1 MKNALRL
8 LPALLCLLTV
18 PLVAASP
25 HVAKPTLVMP
35 SGSPATTNNDDSC
48 DIGDYPAATLLLP
61 YFETDI
67 TSPAN
72 TALDTIFTVTNTS
85 RLPQIAHVTVWTDW
99 SFPVLDF
106 NLFLTGYDVQSIS
119 MYDVIALGQ
128 IAPTAG
134 TSNVTTPGSM
144 SAANSANPLLDTTN
158 CGNLAKSVPPSI
170 LSDLRL
176 ALTAGAYPNC
186 GSRRIGG
193 THANA
198 IGYVTIDVAAVCST
212 TLPNDPSYFAN
223 ELLFDNVL
231 TGDVEIINK
240 NPATGNFAGGNPLVH
255 IRAIPE
261 GGPAGTPLLGSQT
274 NLPYTFYSRF
284 INGQSVGATTYTGTL
299 LNYDRRQ
306 PLPSVFAARYIQ
318 GGPGAF
324 QTNYRIWREGITGP
338 VSCTNAVSNSAIPV
352 SEIIRF
358 DEHENPSVYSSGQ
371 IISPLPVT
379 TVSFPE
385 TSTNSTSSGLF
396 PPMSS
401 PAGDVGGWMYMNL
414 HSGTTAGGVDLVQH
428 PGFGTRASQN
438 WVETSMFAEGRFGVD
453 FNATSLANGCTP
465 ARPPS
470 SVTPIGPGPNSTP

>member
-1 MKNALRL
+1 MKNGLRVPL
-8 LPALLCLLTV
+8 IALCLLSF
-18 PLVAASP
+18 PLLAATP
-25 HVAKPTLVMP
+25 RIAKPDLVMP

-48 DIGDYPAATLLLP
+48 DIANFPAATLLLP

-72 TALDTIFTVTNTS
+72 NALDTLFTVTNTS
-85 RLPQIAHVTVWTDW
+85 RLPQIAHVSVWTDW

-106 NLFLTGYDVQSIS
+106 NLFLTGYDVQAIS
-119 MYDVIALGQ
+119 MYDVIALGR
-128 IAPTAG
+128 IAPNSG
-134 TSNVTTPGSM
+134 TSNATVPGSM
-144 SAANSANPLLDTTN
+144 SESNSANPLLDTTN
-158 CGNLAKSVPPSI
+158 CGNLAKTVPQPI
-170 LSDLRL
+170 LSDLQL
-176 ALTAGAYPNC
+176 ALTTGSYLNC
-186 GSRRIGG
+186 GSRRVGG
-193 THANA
+193 VHANA

-212 TLPNDPSYFAN
+212 SLPNDPSYFAN
-223 ELLFDNVL
+223 ELLFENVL

-261 GGPAGTPLLGSQT
+261 GGPAGTPLVGSQT

-284 INGQSVGATTYTGTL
+284 VNGQTVGAATYVGTL

-318 GGPGAF
+318 GGTGGF
-324 QTNYRIWREGITGP
+324 QTNFRIWREGVTGP
-338 VSCTNAVSNSAIPV
+338 VTCQNAVTNSAIPV
-352 SEIIRF
+352 AEIIRF
-358 DEHENPSVYSSGQ
+358 DEHENPSVYSNGQ

-385 TSTNSTSSGLF
+385 SSTTSTGSGLY

-401 PAGDVGGWMYMNL
+401 PAGDVGGWMYLNL
-414 HSGTTAGGVDLVQH
+414 HSGFTSGGVDLAQH
-428 PGFGTRASQN
+428 PAFGTRASQN

-453 FNATSLANGCTP
+453 FDATMLANGCTP
-465 ARPPS
+465 AVPPS
-470 SVTPIGPGPNSTP
+470 SVTPIGPAPNNTP